1 VFKTLGRPLSDL
13 HKEHSQAPDRY
24 EYAGYWLDRSDLKE
38 RINNRVLQMVED
50 GYVEETKQLLDQG
63 YQRGIKPMMSL
74 GYRHMCT
81 HLLDGVSLERAV
93 EMIQRDTRRFARK
106 QRNWLTNLSFD
117 KLVDNHDKAARYSF

>member
-1 VFKTLGRPLSDL
+1 
-13 HKEHSQAPDRY
+13 
-24 EYAGYWLDRSDLKE
+24 
-38 RINNRVLQMVED
+38 MVED